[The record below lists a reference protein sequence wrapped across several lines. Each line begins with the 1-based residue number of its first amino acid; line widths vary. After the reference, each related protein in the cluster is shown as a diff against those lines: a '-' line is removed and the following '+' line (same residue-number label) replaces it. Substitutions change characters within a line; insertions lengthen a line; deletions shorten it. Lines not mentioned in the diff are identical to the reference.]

1 MKKSPILIRG
11 LMCMFITLFLVVN
24 FAWSAEEKPYKV
36 GVSLEITGA
45 ASFLGEPERNTLMMI
60 EERVNKEG
68 GINGHPLKLIIY
80 DNATDSTKH
89 VMALK
94 RLIEQDEVVAIIG
107 PSTSGNTLAGIPITD
122 KAAVPSIS
130 LAASIKI
137 VEPVKKWVFKTPKT
151 DALNITKLLGH
162 AKKMGFK
169 KVAIIYSDSGYGVS
183 GKEEFDKIAPKMGFT
198 IVASETFGDK
208 DTDMTA
214 QLTKIKASGAE
225 AIIAY
230 SASPAGSIICKNH
243 KQLGMK
249 ARLYHS
255 TGWASQQYVDLAGDA
270 ANGVLLSSGRLLVM
284 DQIPYWS
291 PYLPVLELYKTEY
304 ESKFK
309 LKLNEFGGHAWDAM
323 MMILKALEKVGPDK
337 AKIRDEIENTKNFLG
352 INGYFNYT
360 PKDHNGLDL
369 SSFVMIEVVNQKFKL
384 IE

>member
-1 MKKSPILIRG
+1 MEKSSILKRG
-11 LMCMFITLFLVVN
+11 IMWLLVFSFMV
-24 FAWSAEEKPYKV
+24 APVWAADKKPYVV
-36 GVSLEITGA
+36 GASLEITGA
-45 ASFLGEPERNTLMMI
+45 ASFLGEPERNTLAMI

-68 GINGHPLKLIIY
+68 GIDGHPLKLILY

-94 RLIEQDEVVAIIG
+94 RLIEQDQVVAIIG
-107 PSTSGNTLAGIPITD
+107 ASTSGNTLAGIPIIE

-151 DALNITKLLGH
+151 DALNITKLLNH
-162 AKKMGFK
+162 AKKMGVK
-169 KVAIIYSDSGYGVS
+169 KVAIIHSDSGYGVS
-183 GKEEFDKIAPKMGFT
+183 GTEEFDKIAPKMGFT
-198 IVASETFGDK
+198 IVASESFGDK

-243 KQLGMK
+243 KQLGIK
-249 ARLYHS
+249 AKLYHS

-270 ANGVLLSSGRLLVM
+270 ANGVLLSSGRFLVM

-291 PYLPVLELYKTEY
+291 PYLPVLEMYKNDY

-309 LKLNEFGGHAWDAM
+309 LKVNEFGGHARDAI

-337 AKIRDEIENTKNFLG
+337 TKIRDEIENTKNFLG
-352 INGYFNYT
+352 INGYFNYS

-369 SSFVMIEVVNQKFKL
+369 SSFVMIEVVNQKFKM